1 MPCVRHIEKITLSL
15 DRGDICDRSNSLEN
29 TKGFTYE
36 NLVKWAKAGDTRAI
50 YRVFYVPYNR
60 PTPTKLPAGK
70 IELFANMPEE
80 SCGFSLSMDTAEC
93 VVTNGDRFVRIY
105 THATSGVGLLKT
117 NSETLCLEPIH
128 PKFGKKT
135 RLSSLLEK
143 LPTKAGVS
151 NLLKNVR

>member
-1 MPCVRHIEKITLSL
+1 MGQKQFTGEP
-15 DRGDICDRSNSLEN
+15 
-29 TKGFTYE
+29 KGFTYE
-36 NLVKWAKAGDTRAI
+36 NLAKWAKASDTRAI

-117 NSETLCLEPIH
+117 NSENAL
-128 PKFGKKT
+128 FGADT
-135 RLSSLLEK
+135 PEIRQ
-143 LPTKAGVS
+143 
-151 NLLKNVR
+151 KNAAFFTP